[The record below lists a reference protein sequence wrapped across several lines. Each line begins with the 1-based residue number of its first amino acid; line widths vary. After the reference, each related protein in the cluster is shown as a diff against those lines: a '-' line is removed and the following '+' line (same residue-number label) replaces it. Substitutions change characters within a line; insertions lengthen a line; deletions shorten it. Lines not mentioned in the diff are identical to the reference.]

1 MGILLLPSLEE
12 KRHIIL
18 DGVSQT
24 EAEMFIT
31 DFTNRVKASR
41 RLSTPKK
48 HIDDEFKIYNL
59 IENVADWDVHEIFEE
74 LVESDV
80 PRHRGSR
87 AVFIDE
93 DTDTIIVGTTVV
105 YSANWAMVGFDDET
119 VETTILS
126 FQ

>member
-59 IENVADWDVHEIFEE
+59 IENVADWDVPVNSAISQTHSSACPRAKRIWT
-74 LVESDV
+74 LVRLLIAPRILATRAESWGAG
-80 PRHRGSR
+80 RR
-87 AVFIDE
+87 AR
-93 DTDTIIVGTTVV
+93 
-105 YSANWAMVGFDDET
+105 AA
-119 VETTILS
+119 
-126 FQ
+126 